1 MTLLNPEFSSRR
13 SDVGRYAESPILAG
27 TNRIAA
33 PMPSSDST
41 VAGNVP
47 EEARDDSATSVG
59 LLFVHGIGEQKKGDT
74 LVSFAEPL
82 YEWLSRWSAG
92 KSNDLWSV
100 STADAKITQTDDG
113 APSHVRV
120 SAERN
125 DSDTKI
131 DILMAEAWW
140 ADAFAPPS
148 YTQVARW
155 ALLVAP
161 AVVGAYLRPRIQSS
175 QVEAA
180 ETLTSEEEVPVVWQL
195 VMVFSPLFQ
204 LAIQY
209 GPPLIGRFVIPAV
222 LLIMGAFVL
231 VALQVVI
238 VALLILGF
246 IPRVR
251 ASVARLQ
258 LYFANG
264 FGDTLTLVER
274 PLRYQAMLS
283 QVRKD
288 LDWLEERCDVV
299 SVIAHSQGAVLANE
313 VIAGRPGKVRN
324 LVTLGG
330 ALSKLPTL
338 RAALAHRGR
347 TYGSLACRLSAVL
360 AIGYHLLSAPLD
372 LPTPDSWVLPVAAV
386 SLIYVSMLIDSAWHA
401 TSLTPAEAIEGVAK
415 PLPGVAWCDLI
426 GDADPVPEGPLPPVT
441 GAMTSEVQNTGSVA
455 RDHVSYL
462 ANTEQVLARI
472 WQLIL
477 GQEVIAMDRGHIARA
492 RVGRRERVNDQR
504 LWPKLVTVAGWVA
517 TIVAIGLDGTR
528 AIGEWLLTPLTW
540 LVGLVSPDAGSVVR
554 TDTFLQLSLGSL
566 AVLLGLIL
574 VHVLV
579 VATTWTAWDRK
590 ARDWFFAS
598 LDLEPPGRPVWYVVA
613 RIVSCVPL
621 LSPLLSAAIRHQDM
635 FKDGRQVAIILFFV
649 AVILTLIS
657 FESMWISATSLDT
670 TTAAHGD
677 RVTLKGS
684 NLQRVTRVRI
694 GTVPATTKRKD
705 VGQLTFVVPDGATT
719 GDITIESDGAEIHT
733 SLRLAVSAPV
743 PEDC

>member
-283 QVRKD
+283 QVLKD

-313 VIAGRPGKVRN
+313 VIAGLPGKVRN

-566 AVLLGLIL
+566 AVLLGLITCACACGCDNLDSMGPEGEGL
-574 VHVLV
+574 VLRIFGSGATRPTGLVRGGSNCLVCAASIATPLRSDKAPGHVQRWK
-579 VATTWTAWDRK
+579 T
-590 ARDWFFAS
+590 S
-598 LDLEPPGRPVWYVVA
+598 GNH
-613 RIVSCVPL
+613 PL
-621 LSPLLSAAIRHQDM
+621 LRRCDTHPDLLRIDVDQCDIAGHNNRCSRRPRDFEGFELAACYESANRYRSRNNEEEGRRSTHLRCSRWRNYWRHHDRERWRGDTHQSSASSLSPR
-635 FKDGRQVAIILFFV
+635 
-649 AVILTLIS
+649 
-657 FESMWISATSLDT
+657 
-670 TTAAHGD
+670 
-677 RVTLKGS
+677 
-684 NLQRVTRVRI
+684 
-694 GTVPATTKRKD
+694 P
-705 VGQLTFVVPDGATT
+705 
-719 GDITIESDGAEIHT
+719 
-733 SLRLAVSAPV
+733 
-743 PEDC
+743 